1 MGTKKKPTK
10 AKNNALNN
18 TPTNH
23 LTSQGNGQPCAS
35 ETTRA
40 TTTPTP
46 KTKVLAAGMAEL
58 IPGNVLSVLTGAT
71 EPQRPSETMKK
82 TPTTTVLA
90 AGKAELILAMA
101 GQDAFQLSGVIPV

>member
-1 MGTKKKPTK
+1 MGKTNKTKKAT
-10 AKNNALNN
+10 NSALNN
-18 TPTNH
+18 TPTSH

-46 KTKVLAAGMAEL
+46 RTQVLTAGMAEL

-82 TPTTTVLA
+82 TPTTKVLT
-90 AGKAELILAMA
+90 AGRAELILAMA
-101 GQDAFQLSGVIPV
+101 GQDALPLSGDSGE